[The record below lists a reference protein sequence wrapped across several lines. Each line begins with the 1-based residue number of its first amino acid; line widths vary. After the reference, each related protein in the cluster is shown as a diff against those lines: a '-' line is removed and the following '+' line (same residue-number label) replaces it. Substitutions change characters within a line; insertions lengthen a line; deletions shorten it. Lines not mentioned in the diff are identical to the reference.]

1 MSILI
6 APSLLSADFARLGE
20 AAQTAA
26 TAGADL
32 LHVDIMDGHFVPGL
46 TFGPQLVASLKKI
59 VSLPIWVHLMV
70 EKPENFIPQFHQAG
84 ADWVSIHVEASPHLH
99 REICRTKELGLKAG
113 LALNPATPIHI
124 LTEVLKE
131 LDFVLVMTVNP
142 GWGGQSL
149 IETTRHKIRLLHNW
163 VQGQKLNVPIAVDG
177 GVTLENMAGL
187 IEDGVN
193 IFVAGATIFT
203 HQNPA
208 QVIGQMKEIARR
220 SPAK

>member
-1 MSILI
+1 
-6 APSLLSADFARLGE
+6 
-20 AAQTAA
+20 
-26 TAGADL
+26 
-32 LHVDIMDGHFVPGL
+32 
-46 TFGPQLVASLKKI
+46 
-59 VSLPIWVHLMV
+59 
-70 EKPENFIPQFHQAG
+70 
-84 ADWVSIHVEASPHLH
+84 
-99 REICRTKELGLKAG
+99 
-113 LALNPATPIHI
+113 
-124 LTEVLKE
+124 
-131 LDFVLVMTVNP
+131 MTVNP

-220 SPAK
+220 SQAK

>member
-26 TAGADL
+26 AAGADL
-32 LHVDIMDGHFVPGL
+32 LHVDIMDGHFVPSL
-46 TFGPQLVASLKKI
+46 TFGPQLVASIKKI
-59 VSLPIWVHLMV
+59 INLPIWVHLMV
-70 EKPENFIPQFHQAG
+70 EKPENFVPQFHQAG
-84 ADWVSIHVEASPHLH
+84 ADWVSIHVEASPHIH
-99 REICRTKELGLKAG
+99 REICRAKELGLKAG

-124 LTEVLKE
+124 LTEILKE
-131 LDFVLVMTVNP
+131 LDFVLLMTVNP

-149 IETTRHKIRLLHNW
+149 IEATRHKIRLLHNW

-193 IFVAGATIFT
+193 IFVAGATIFS
-203 HQNPA
+203 HENPA
-208 QVIGQMKEIARR
+208 QVIGQMKEITRR
-220 SPAK
+220 SQAK